1 MQALSTRIV
10 LCLVL
15 LPVSFFSF
23 ACTTE
28 KAVQTEVSAAD
39 GSAMQ
44 ASSTKGTT
52 NASGC
57 WQSNYGSDTASITD
71 KYMLEPG
78 GNYSGS
84 KTIIG
89 ANTGDIVTTYSGK
102 WTTDDGYVLI
112 KDLTRDATITLKV
125 ISEYE
130 LRSGSDTA
138 YSRC

>member
-1 MQALSTRIV
+1 MKAINARIA

-15 LPVSFFSF
+15 FPVSVISF

-28 KAVQTEVSAAD
+28 KAVQTKVIAAD
-39 GSAMQ
+39 GSATQ
-44 ASSTKGTT
+44 ASSNKENTSV
-52 NASGC
+52 SGC

-71 KYMLEPG
+71 KYMFEPG

-84 KTIIG
+84 RTIIG
-89 ANTGDIVTTYSGK
+89 VNTGDIVTTFSGE
-102 WTTDDGYVLI
+102 WTVDNDYVLI
-112 KDLTRDATITLKV
+112 QDITRDATITLKV

>member
-1 MQALSTRIV
+1 MKALSARIV

-15 LPVSFFSF
+15 FPVSFISF

-28 KAVQTEVSAAD
+28 KAVQTEVTAAD
-39 GSAMQ
+39 GSATQ
-44 ASSTKGTT
+44 ASSNKGKT
-52 NASGC
+52 NVSGC

-71 KYMLEPG
+71 KYMFEPG

-84 KTIIG
+84 RTIIG
-89 ANTGDIVTTYSGK
+89 VNTGDIVTTYSGK
-102 WTTDDGYVLI
+102 WTVDNEYVLI
-112 KDLTRDATITLKV
+112 QDITRDATITLKV

-130 LRSGSDTA
+130 LRSGSDNA